1 MSFVPRIILA
11 SALLLVACKKEPP
24 VAAGDDASTAGATVA
39 EAPQHVQDL
48 IANFQRVHFAFDSSS
63 LTPESQEALAAN
75 AKIMQSHPKVRVQ
88 IQGHADERGT
98 SDYNLALGDRR
109 AKIVL
114 DALVS
119 AGVSPQRLDTI
130 SYGEEAPIDAARREL
145 YEEIGVRSAP
155 VLAEAPDWYAYDFP
169 PGVKRGRHRGQTQ
182 RWFAMLHEGDDDGF
196 DLNLHQPAE
205 FSHWRWVSLDEAVT
219 LVVAFKRPV
228 YEQVAAAFAH
238 VPAALRANAF
248 SKV

>member
-1 MSFVPRIILA
+1 MSDNQRDRPYRHCVGI
-11 SALLLVACKKEPP
+11 ALFNRAGLVWVGQRADWQEP
-24 VAAGDDASTAGATVA
+24 AWQM
-39 EAPQHVQDL
+39 PQGGID
-48 IANFQRVHFAFDSSS
+48 
-63 LTPESQEALAAN
+63 
-75 AKIMQSHPKVRVQ
+75 
-88 IQGHADERGT
+88 RG
-98 SDYNLALGDRR
+98 
-109 AKIVL
+109 
-114 DALVS
+114 
-119 AGVSPQRLDTI
+119 
-130 SYGEEAPIDAARREL
+130 EAPIDAARREL
-145 YEEIGVRSAP
+145 FEEIGVRSAP

-169 PGVKRGRHRGQTQ
+169 PGVKRGRHRGQSQ
-182 RWFAMLHEGDDDGF
+182 RWFAMLHEGDDEGF

>member
-130 SYGEEAPIDAARREL
+130 SYGEEAPIDAAHTETAWSKNRR
-145 YEEIGVRSAP
+145 
-155 VLAEAPDWYAYDFP
+155 
-169 PGVKRGRHRGQTQ
+169 
-182 RWFAMLHEGDDDGF
+182 
-196 DLNLHQPAE
+196 AE
-205 FSHWRWVSLDEAVT
+205 FVVLWGQGASSSTSSSTSGKTMERGEDESG
-219 LVVAFKRPV
+219 KKSIER
-228 YEQVAAAFAH
+228 
-238 VPAALRANAF
+238 
-248 SKV
+248 